1 MAQTGL
7 VKGQQ
12 YEFQLN
18 IKDLLTSPR
27 FSAGKQEIVYRD
39 KMRYTYRDLFERINR
54 LGSALN
60 RLGVKKGDTVA

>member
-1 MAQTGL
+1 MDKNALGP
-7 VKGQQ
+7 GQN
-12 YEFQLN
+12 YGFQLT
-18 IKDLLTSPR
+18 IKDLLTNAKV
-27 FSAGKQEIVYRD
+27 SAGKQEIVYRD